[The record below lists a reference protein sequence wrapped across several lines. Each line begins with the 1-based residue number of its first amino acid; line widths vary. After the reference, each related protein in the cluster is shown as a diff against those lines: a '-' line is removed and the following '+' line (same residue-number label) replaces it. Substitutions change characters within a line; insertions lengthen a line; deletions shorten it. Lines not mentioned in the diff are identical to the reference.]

1 MKNLSLINKLLY
13 IINIVLVLLWFC
25 AFLSPYIN
33 PQIFSLG
40 AILAIGYPI
49 LLLIHSFFILYWLV
63 RFNKVIYLSLSVLI
77 LSYFFSVPVFQ
88 TKSKFK
94 ALAKDNSFS
103 ILTFNSQLFYFGGGQ
118 KDEVHEHQSKIVH
131 FLKQENADI
140 LCLQEAREGITSS
153 LNYPYQSINGFN
165 QIYSKYEIVNSGE
178 ILFSESSTNQS
189 CYADMLVHYDTI
201 RVYNLHLESL
211 HLGNE
216 DYALIK
222 EWDEDSKEDEFKNK
236 TQKIS
241 NKINKATSIRVNQV
255 ETIIESIKDSP
266 YRTLLCGDF
275 NDVPQSYV
283 YRRLKDEH
291 KDAFLESGKGFGA
304 TFRQL
309 IFPFRID
316 YILTY
321 KTWSAY
327 NFEVLDDKLSDHQ
340 AIRCDIEIND

>member
-40 AILAIGYPI
+40 AILAISYPI
-49 LLLIHSFFILYWLV
+49 LLLTHSFFIVYWLV
-63 RFNKVIYLSLSVLI
+63 RFNRVIYLSASVLI

-118 KDEVHEHQSKIVH
+118 KEEVRVHQSKIAH

-140 LCLQEAREGITSS
+140 LCLQEAREGISTS

-165 QIYSKYEIVNSGE
+165 HIYSKYEIINSGE
-178 ILFSESSTNQS
+178 ILYKENSTNQS
-189 CYADMLVHYDTI
+189 YFADMLVHYDTI
-201 RVYNLHLESL
+201 RIYNLHLESL

-216 DYALIK
+216 DYALLK
-222 EWDEDSKEDEFKNK
+222 EWDDDSKEDEFKNK

-241 NKINKATSIRVNQV
+241 KKINKATSIRVNQV
-255 ETIIESIKDSP
+255 ETIIESINDSP
-266 YRTLLCGDF
+266 YPTLLCGDF
-275 NDVPQSYV
+275 NDVPQSYI
-283 YRRLKDEH
+283 YRRLKDNH

-304 TFRQL
+304 TYQQL

-316 YILTY
+316 YILTDNN
-321 KTWSAY
+321 WSAY
-327 NFEVLDDKLSDHQ
+327 NFEVLDAKLSDHQ
-340 AIRCDIEIND
+340 AIRSDVEIN

>member
-1 MKNLSLINKLLY
+1 M
-13 IINIVLVLLWFC
+13 VLLWFC

-40 AILAIGYPI
+40 AILAIGYP
-49 LLLIHSFFILYWLV
+49 LLLLTHSFFIIYWLV

-77 LSYFFSVPVFQ
+77 LSYFFSVPIFQ

-103 ILTFNSQLFYFGGGQ
+103 ALTFNSQLFYFCGGL
-118 KDEVHEHQSKIVH
+118 KEEVREHQSKIAH
-131 FLKQENADI
+131 FLKQENTDV

-165 QIYSKYEIVNSGE
+165 HIYSKYEIVNSGE
-178 ILFSESSTNQS
+178 IAFNENSTNLS

-216 DYALIK
+216 DYALLK
-222 EWDEDSKEDEFKNK
+222 EWDETNPEDEFKNK

-241 NKINKATSIRVNQV
+241 NKINKATSIRVSQV

-266 YRTLLCGDF
+266 YPTLLCGDF

-283 YRRLKDEH
+283 YRRLNDNH

-304 TFRQL
+304 TYRQL

-316 YILTY
+316 YILADNN
-321 KTWSAY
+321 WSAY
-327 NFEVLDDKLSDHQ
+327 NFEVLDEKLSDHQ
-340 AIRCDIEIND
+340 AIRCEIEIND

>member
-1 MKNLSLINKLLY
+1 M
-13 IINIVLVLLWFC
+13 LLWFC

-49 LLLIHSFFILYWLV
+49 LLLTHSFFIVYWLV
-63 RFNKVIYLSLSVLI
+63 RFNKVIYLSVSVLL

-103 ILTFNSQLFYFGGGQ
+103 ALTFNSQLFYFGGGQ
-118 KDEVHEHQSKIVH
+118 KEEVREHQSKIAH

-140 LCLQEAREGITSS
+140 LCLQEARESIASS

-165 QIYSKYEIVNSGE
+165 HIYSKYEIVNSGE
-178 ILFSESSTNQS
+178 IVFSESSTNQS

-216 DYALIK
+216 DYALLK
-222 EWDEDSKEDEFKNK
+222 EWDEDSQEDEFKNK

-255 ETIIESIKDSP
+255 ETIIESIKESP
-266 YRTLLCGDF
+266 YPTLLCGDF
-275 NDVPQSYV
+275 NDVPQSYI
-283 YRRLKDEH
+283 YRRLNDNH

-316 YILTY
+316 YILAD
-321 KTWSAY
+321 KNWSAY
-327 NFEVLDDKLSDHQ
+327 NFEVLDEKLSDHQ
-340 AIRCDIEIND
+340 AIRCDVEIND

>member
-1 MKNLSLINKLLY
+1 M
-13 IINIVLVLLWFC
+13 VLLWFC

-33 PQIFSLG
+33 PQVFSLG

-49 LLLIHSFFILYWLV
+49 LLLTHSFFIIYWLV
-63 RFNKVIYLSLSVLI
+63 RFNKVIYLSVSVLL

-103 ILTFNSQLFYFGGGQ
+103 TLTFNSQLFYFGGGR
-118 KDEVHEHQSKIVH
+118 KEEVRTHQSKIAH

-140 LCLQEAREGITSS
+140 LCLQEAREVIASS

-165 QIYSKYEIVNSGE
+165 HIYSKYEIINSGE
-178 ILFSESSTNQS
+178 IIFSESSTNQS

-216 DYALIK
+216 DYALLK
-222 EWDEDSKEDEFKNK
+222 EWDEDSQEDEFKNK

-266 YRTLLCGDF
+266 YPTLLCGDF

-283 YRRLKDEH
+283 YRRLNEHH
-291 KDAFLESGKGFGA
+291 KDAFLESGKGFGS
-304 TFRQL
+304 TYRQL

-316 YILTY
+316 YILAY

-327 NFEVLDDKLSDHQ
+327 NFEVLDEKLSDHQ
-340 AIRCDIEIND
+340 AIRCDVEIND

>member
-1 MKNLSLINKLLY
+1 LKNLSLINKLLY

-40 AILAIGYPI
+40 AILAISYPI
-49 LLLIHSFFILYWLV
+49 LLLTHSFFIVYWLV
-63 RFNKVIYLSLSVLI
+63 RFNRVIYLSASVLI

-118 KDEVHEHQSKIVH
+118 KEEVRVHQSKIAH

-140 LCLQEAREGITSS
+140 LCLQEAREGISTS

-165 QIYSKYEIVNSGE
+165 HIYSKYEIINSGE
-178 ILFSESSTNQS
+178 ILYKENSTNQS
-189 CYADMLVHYDTI
+189 YFADMLVHYDTI
-201 RVYNLHLESL
+201 RIYNLHLESL

-216 DYALIK
+216 DYALLK
-222 EWDEDSKEDEFKNK
+222 EWDDDSKEDEFKNK

-241 NKINKATSIRVNQV
+241 KKINKATSIRVNQV
-255 ETIIESIKDSP
+255 ETIIESINDSP
-266 YRTLLCGDF
+266 YPTLLCGDF
-275 NDVPQSYV
+275 NDVPQSYI
-283 YRRLKDEH
+283 YRRLKDNH

-304 TFRQL
+304 TYQQL

-316 YILTY
+316 YILTDNN
-321 KTWSAY
+321 WSAY
-327 NFEVLDDKLSDHQ
+327 NFEVLDAKLSDHQ
-340 AIRCDIEIND
+340 AIRSDVEIN

>member
-1 MKNLSLINKLLY
+1 M
-13 IINIVLVLLWFC
+13 VLLWFC

-33 PQIFSLG
+33 PQTFSLG
-40 AILAIGYPI
+40 AVLAIGYPI
-49 LLLIHSFFILYWLV
+49 LLLTHSFFIVYWLV
-63 RFNKVIYLSLSVLI
+63 RFNKVIYLSVSVLI

-94 ALAKDNSFS
+94 ALAKDSSFS

-118 KDEVHEHQSKIVH
+118 KEEVRAHQSKIAH

-140 LCLQEAREGITSS
+140 LCLQEAREGISSS

-165 QIYSKYEIVNSGE
+165 HIYSKYEIINSGE

-216 DYALIK
+216 DYALLK
-222 EWDEDSKEDEFKNK
+222 EWDEDSQEDEFKNK

-266 YRTLLCGDF
+266 YPTLLSGDF
-275 NDVPQSYV
+275 NDVPQSYI
-283 YRRLKDEH
+283 YRRLNEGH

-304 TFRQL
+304 TYRQL

-316 YILTY
+316 YILAD

-327 NFEVLDDKLSDHQ
+327 NFEVLDEKLSDHQ
-340 AIRCDIEIND
+340 AIRCDVEIND